1 MNGHSTLTQITRK
14 IVVTNVEEIGARPLT
29 GLYAPV
35 AGVNRGETMQRCG
48 IEEVGAALDSEDV
61 TLILARR
68 DSEDSEV
75 ARLCELAQSK
85 GITVIEGSKSDL
97 WRMARLNDGD
107 EPPGILAL
115 VGRKPDASIEEV
127 LANGGLVWL
136 LAGARY
142 PVNIGFTIR
151 TAEVSGADAVFV
163 DGDLNHD
170 DRKAAVRAS
179 MKAHRF
185 MPVHWVN
192 GDEIVAKAHEA
203 GFRVVSLE
211 DTGDKGPW
219 DEDLTGD
226 VMLVVGGERDGIRDS
241 ILNASDS
248 VVRIP
253 MAGFVPSYN
262 LQAPVAVVAAEALRQ
277 RSD

>member
-1 MNGHSTLTQITRK
+1 
-14 IVVTNVEEIGARPLT
+14 
-29 GLYAPV
+29 
-35 AGVNRGETMQRCG
+35 MQRCG
-48 IEEVGAALDSEDV
+48 IEEVSTALDDENVS
-61 TLILARR
+61 LILALR

-75 ARLCELAQSK
+75 TRLCELAESK
-85 GITVIEGSKSDL
+85 GITVIKGSKSDM
-97 WRMARLNDGD
+97 WRMARINEGD

-115 VGRKPDASIEEV
+115 VGRKPDASIGEV

-211 DTGDKGPW
+211 DTGDKEPW

-226 VMLVVGGERDGIRDS
+226 VMLVVGGERAGIRDS

>member
-1 MNGHSTLTQITRK
+1 
-14 IVVTNVEEIGARPLT
+14 
-29 GLYAPV
+29 
-35 AGVNRGETMQRCG
+35 MQRCG
-48 IEEVGAALDSEDV
+48 IEEVSTALDDENVS
-61 TLILARR
+61 LILALR

-75 ARLCELAQSK
+75 TRLCELAESK
-85 GITVIEGSKSDL
+85 GITVIKGSKSDM
-97 WRMARLNDGD
+97 WRMARINEGD

-115 VGRKPDASIEEV
+115 GGRNPDASIGEV

-211 DTGDKGPW
+211 DTGDKEPW

>member
-1 MNGHSTLTQITRK
+1 M
-14 IVVTNVEEIGARPLT
+14 
-29 GLYAPV
+29 
-35 AGVNRGETMQRCG
+35 
-48 IEEVGAALDSEDV
+48 
-61 TLILARR
+61 
-68 DSEDSEV
+68 
-75 ARLCELAQSK
+75 
-85 GITVIEGSKSDL
+85 
-97 WRMARLNDGD
+97 
-107 EPPGILAL
+107 
-115 VGRKPDASIEEV
+115 
-127 LANGGLVWL
+127 
-136 LAGARY
+136 
-142 PVNIGFTIR
+142 
-151 TAEVSGADAVFV
+151 
-163 DGDLNHD
+163 
-170 DRKAAVRAS
+170 
-179 MKAHRF
+179 
-185 MPVHWVN
+185 N

-211 DTGDKGPW
+211 DTGDKEPW